1 MKVVLIGD
9 SIRGGY
15 QPLVVKKCTWAEVW
29 GPAENCE
36 HSVRTLRSFQQWV
49 ADQNPD
55 IVHVNFGLHD
65 VSVCL
70 DGEHQIILPQYRLC
84 LQRFIDKVKEPGG
97 TKMIWATTTPLYQP
111 EQGVPMSEW
120 REVAVGEID
129 VYNAAALEIVQREGI
144 PVNDLHDV
152 VVRNGF
158 AKCLSEDG
166 CHMTEFGNEVL
177 SDAVVQAISA
187 LARRCAHGG

>member
-9 SIRGGY
+9 SIRMGY

-29 GPAENCE
+29 GPTENCA
-36 HSVRTLRSFQQWV
+36 HSVWTLTNFQQWV

-65 VSVCL
+65 VSVFL

-84 LQRFIDKVKEPGG
+84 LQRFIDRVKGLGG
-97 TKMIWATTTPLYQP
+97 ARMIWATTTPLYQP
-111 EQGVPMSEW
+111 EEGVPMSQW
-120 REVAVGEID
+120 KEVAVAEID

-152 VVRNGF
+152 IVRNGF
-158 AKCLSEDG
+158 AKCLSADG

-177 SDAVVQAISA
+177 SDAVVQAIRA
-187 LARRCAHGG
+187 LA